1 MKGCSVRLMKGCS
14 VTEAKLLQAHA
25 IGLTSELCEL
35 YPKIR
40 HLYLY
45 RHPIEYLRSIT
56 SIYNT
61 LLHPILQELVMKLSL
76 KMNWEGFL
84 MS

>member
-1 MKGCSVRLMKGCS
+1 MTTYVKCNCIHF
-14 VTEAKLLQAHA
+14 QAHA

-35 YPKIR
+35 YPSIR

-45 RHPIEYLRSIT
+45 RHPTEYLRSIT

>member
-1 MKGCSVRLMKGCS
+1 MLSKDMRLQLRMF
-14 VTEAKLLQAHA
+14 QAHA
-25 IGLTSELCEL
+25 IGLTSELYEL

-40 HLYLY
+40 PLYLF
-45 RHPIEYLRSIT
+45 RHPTEYLRSIT

-61 LLHPILQELVMKLSL
+61 LLHPILQDVVMKLSL